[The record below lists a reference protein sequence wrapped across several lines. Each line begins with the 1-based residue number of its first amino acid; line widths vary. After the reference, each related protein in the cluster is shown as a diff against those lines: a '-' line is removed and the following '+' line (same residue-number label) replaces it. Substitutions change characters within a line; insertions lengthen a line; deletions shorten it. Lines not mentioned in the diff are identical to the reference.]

1 MTSDDIVLDM
11 NHQDVMPVNYIPN
24 RRQGSPG
31 DRPILIVK
39 MRKGQ
44 VSQLPGSYIFSP
56 FAHGLH
62 MFDASYG
69 A

>member
-1 MTSDDIVLDM
+1 MCVCRLHPQVTSDDIVLDM
-11 NHQDVMPVNYIPN
+11 NHPDVMPVNYIPN

-44 VSQLPGSYIFSP
+44 VSQLHGSYT
-56 FAHGLH
+56 
-62 MFDASYG
+62 
-69 A
+69 